1 MSEDGC
7 ARVRISHNPYNH
19 RQLEACTIEGRLDLL
34 RSLGGRLELCQR
46 SLNEYLD
53 TKKKLF
59 PRFYFVSNV
68 RASWVYTY
76 VPDPAA
82 RSSLYST
89 TTTKTGGPP
98 RHAGQRH
105 AAPQDRALPLRL
117 LRRPGG
123 PALRQGESCMLCV
136 NMNACPP
143 TVSLKNR
150 TPLTQTRPQ
159 DEEGKESA
167 RTVDAMVAKD
177 KERVPL
183 HAPFTMEGAWFV

>member
-34 RSLGGRLELCQR
+34 RSLDGRLELCQR

-68 RASWVYTY
+68 RASWVCTY

-82 RSSLYST
+82 R
-89 TTTKTGGPP
+89 
-98 RHAGQRH
+98 
-105 AAPQDRALPLRL
+105 
-117 LRRPGG
+117 
-123 PALRQGESCMLCV
+123 
-136 NMNACPP
+136 
-143 TVSLKNR
+143 
-150 TPLTQTRPQ
+150 
-159 DEEGKESA
+159 
-167 RTVDAMVAKD
+167 
-177 KERVPL
+177 
-183 HAPFTMEGAWFV
+183 